1 MRRSGLDY
9 RDKPQKRPGI
19 DKPCV
24 DFHLEVQRRLEGGW
38 RMVDEKALRTEVH
51 GDISRTV
58 HGALMRKGDV
68 NCFINWEGGTR
79 ETVIDLT
86 RLLPR
91 EG

>member
-1 MRRSGLDY
+1 
-9 RDKPQKRPGI
+9 
-19 DKPCV
+19 
-24 DFHLEVQRRLEGGW
+24 
-38 RMVDEKALRTEVH
+38 MVDEKALRTEVH